1 MNKPQR
7 DRAQSHQ
14 KGFVRVKTNDTPF
27 LTTFLSPLCYKTLPF
42 YVKIYNFLLLREFR
56 TFKFTSSHHYLI
68 HLSNT
73 HCLMVSLYLYIYTY
87 IYIYIYIYIYYIFMY
102 LICMYV
108 FVQMSLYMSFSHL
121 CAKPSLPMLPSTP
134 HTFPS
139 FFD

>member
-1 MNKPQR
+1 M
-7 DRAQSHQ
+7 
-14 KGFVRVKTNDTPF
+14 KTNDTPF

-87 IYIYIYIYIYYIFMY
+87 IYIYIYIYILYIYVFN
-102 LICMYV
+102 MYV
-108 FVQMSLYMSFSHL
+108 CICIDVFIYVFLTFVCQAFSSNASFHSSYV
-121 CAKPSLPMLPSTP
+121 PII
-134 HTFPS
+134 F
-139 FFD
+139 